1 VQNTD
6 IKQFGTDGNKI
17 EAVFPRIRVCV
28 PGYKANKESERT
40 GNFILKLDWGFFV
53 PKRIL

>member
-1 VQNTD
+1 MQNTD

-40 GNFILKLDWGFFV
+40 GNCILKLDWGFFV